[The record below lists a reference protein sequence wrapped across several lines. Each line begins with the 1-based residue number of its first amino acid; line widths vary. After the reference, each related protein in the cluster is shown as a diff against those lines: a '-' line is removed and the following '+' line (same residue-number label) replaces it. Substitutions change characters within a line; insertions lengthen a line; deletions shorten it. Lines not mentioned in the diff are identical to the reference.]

1 MTTSIVF
8 GVGNSVPE
16 KEVMFEVIRPNEARD
31 DRAAAD
37 VTNKKVKLSQLIKE
51 VKKTG
56 SQSKKKIFKWTNKLI
71 TTLVKY
77 HKQKKNKAIPSTKD
91 KLLKS
96 WNKTQNRPSPQVS
109 PRNSVVEDE
118 SNEEEDTSLEQQEDG
133 DEAGA
138 EDLDNDAD
146 LEFGDTD
153 NDEDKEGLG
162 ED

>member
-96 WNKTQNRPSPQVS
+96 WNKT
-109 PRNSVVEDE
+109 
-118 SNEEEDTSLEQQEDG
+118 
-133 DEAGA
+133 
-138 EDLDNDAD
+138 
-146 LEFGDTD
+146 
-153 NDEDKEGLG
+153 
-162 ED
+162 